1 MNKIEAG
8 KFEKYKVLK
17 HDIIRTRPMKEV
29 IVILVLVG
37 ALGIISTDFEKYT
50 VEIEIEMRL
59 EHAQKTALLVT
70 LSFFRLVLGC

>member
-1 MNKIEAG
+1 MNKIEVG

-29 IVILVLVG
+29 IVILVVVG
-37 ALGIISTDFEKYT
+37 ALGVISTDFEKYT

-59 EHAQKTALLVT
+59 EHAQNTALLVT
-70 LSFFRLVLGC
+70 LRFFRLVLGC